1 MEGLGW
7 KRGREDGDDEAEAN
21 VRLGLGAPP
30 RSGDDGTGSDP
41 SRNAVAE
48 HYNVRARISTLESR
62 RESPI
67 LQLRS
72 LNNWVKSVLLGQ
84 VPSEA

>member
-1 MEGLGW
+1 MAGLGW
-7 KRGREDGDDEAEAN
+7 KRGREDGDEAEAN
-21 VRLGLGAPP
+21 VRPGLGAPP
-30 RSGDDGTGSDP
+30 RSSDDGKGSDP